1 MKDEDLLQIPGCIVH
16 LANASEPLELA
27 SGEFKLVRDSSDDNV
42 ALALL
47 VRVGLELQWPVV
59 KDEPMVKVSAHDYL
73 FTLPDKD
80 GDSLGY
86 KVTFSDEEGGVFKKL
101 EILEELMREHSCFSS
116 LSKNKNEIDW
126 KEFSPKAE
134 EYKNVVAK
142 AIAEGTG
149 HIIKGIFICS
159 NSFSKMVQKVGSEIT
174 ITKET
179 GEKSGH
185 DTEINGGD
193 NNRTPKNNNIIT
205 ITNIA
210 RVETLWEA
218 SEMIGAMVLDGEG
231 MISGLIMAPVVKSK
245 LGKALLSTA
254 PGEIL
259 LASLDSFDKI
269 LGAAEAAEIQTHFAT
284 SMAAT
289 KLVSKRKS
297 ARNNRQ
303 FGPHLNRFIEPTQT
317 VQSPPP
323 PKYITS
329 RQDRISRA
337 CLVQSDIEPLMNLSN
352 LPTPHPSLPVN
363 LIPKLPI
370 RHLTP
375 PIIGRSFA
383 IPKLLLHGTPA
394 AKRVFWV
401 RATVDGDG
409 EKTGNWVNRLPIPGL
424 GAENVFRLISSATG
438 SPIGQFISSPVTFL
452 HSVDPRIKLVW
463 LLTLVVLPARAN
475 IVVRLGL
482 VVCTALLS
490 ISVLPRQVWM
500 DQLARV
506 SLLSGIL
513 FITLGLGS
521 DGAPPML
528 QSRTPP
534 SSLTGLPDL
543 PMSLTGYSYML
554 LKLGSLQ
561 FTRKGLSV
569 GSTAACLTFIIFQSA
584 SICLATTT
592 PEQLALAMRWFLFP
606 LTYIGVPVGEIILT
620 LLLSLRFINLVFDEV
635 RSVALGIVSRR
646 VDWKQLTVLE
656 TLDIFASFIRRI
668 FKNIFRHAEQISQAM
683 IVRGFRGE
691 SSSHKIY
698 FFSGSSNKFA
708 DFASVLGLIGVISTA
723 LLSEYLFV

>member
-1 MKDEDLLQIPGCIVH
+1 M
-16 LANASEPLELA
+16 
-27 SGEFKLVRDSSDDNV
+27 
-42 ALALL
+42 
-47 VRVGLELQWPVV
+47 
-59 KDEPMVKVSAHDYL
+59 
-73 FTLPDKD
+73 
-80 GDSLGY
+80 
-86 KVTFSDEEGGVFKKL
+86 
-101 EILEELMREHSCFSS
+101 
-116 LSKNKNEIDW
+116 
-126 KEFSPKAE
+126 
-134 EYKNVVAK
+134 
-142 AIAEGTG
+142 
-149 HIIKGIFICS
+149 
-159 NSFSKMVQKVGSEIT
+159 
-174 ITKET
+174 
-179 GEKSGH
+179 
-185 DTEINGGD
+185 
-193 NNRTPKNNNIIT
+193 
-205 ITNIA
+205 
-210 RVETLWEA
+210 
-218 SEMIGAMVLDGEG
+218 
-231 MISGLIMAPVVKSK
+231 
-245 LGKALLSTA
+245 
-254 PGEIL
+254 
-259 LASLDSFDKI
+259 
-269 LGAAEAAEIQTHFAT
+269 
-284 SMAAT
+284 
-289 KLVSKRKS
+289 
-297 ARNNRQ
+297 
-303 FGPHLNRFIEPTQT
+303 
-317 VQSPPP
+317 
-323 PKYITS
+323 
-329 RQDRISRA
+329 SRA

-370 RHLTP
+370 RHLTA

-394 AKRVFWV
+394 AKRV

-409 EKTGNWVNRLPIPGL
+409 GKTGNWVNRLPIPGL

-554 LKLGSLQ
+554 LKLGPLQ

-723 LLSEYLFV
+723 LLSEYFFV

>member
-1 MKDEDLLQIPGCIVH
+1 
-16 LANASEPLELA
+16 
-27 SGEFKLVRDSSDDNV
+27 
-42 ALALL
+42 
-47 VRVGLELQWPVV
+47 
-59 KDEPMVKVSAHDYL
+59 
-73 FTLPDKD
+73 
-80 GDSLGY
+80 
-86 KVTFSDEEGGVFKKL
+86 
-101 EILEELMREHSCFSS
+101 
-116 LSKNKNEIDW
+116 
-126 KEFSPKAE
+126 
-134 EYKNVVAK
+134 
-142 AIAEGTG
+142 
-149 HIIKGIFICS
+149 
-159 NSFSKMVQKVGSEIT
+159 
-174 ITKET
+174 
-179 GEKSGH
+179 
-185 DTEINGGD
+185 
-193 NNRTPKNNNIIT
+193 
-205 ITNIA
+205 
-210 RVETLWEA
+210 
-218 SEMIGAMVLDGEG
+218 
-231 MISGLIMAPVVKSK
+231 
-245 LGKALLSTA
+245 
-254 PGEIL
+254 
-259 LASLDSFDKI
+259 
-269 LGAAEAAEIQTHFAT
+269 
-284 SMAAT
+284 
-289 KLVSKRKS
+289 
-297 ARNNRQ
+297 
-303 FGPHLNRFIEPTQT
+303 
-317 VQSPPP
+317 
-323 PKYITS
+323 
-329 RQDRISRA
+329 
-337 CLVQSDIEPLMNLSN
+337 MNLSN

-363 LIPKLPI
+363 LIRKLPI
-370 RHLTP
+370 RHLTA

-394 AKRVFWV
+394 AKRV

-409 EKTGNWVNRLPIPGL
+409 GKTGNWVNRLPIPGL

-475 IVVRLGL
+475 IFVRLGL

-554 LKLGSLQ
+554 LKLGPLQ
-561 FTRKGLSV
+561 FTRKGLS
-569 GSTAACLTFIIFQSA
+569 IFQSA

-723 LLSEYLFV
+723 LLSEYFFV

>member
-1 MKDEDLLQIPGCIVH
+1 MATLSDIGVAAAINILTAFAFFIAFAILRLQPVNDRVYFPKWYLKGLRSSPIKTGG
-16 LANASEPLELA
+16 LA
-27 SGEFKLVRDSSDDNV
+27 SKFVNLDFRSYIKFLNWMPQALRMPEPELIDHAGLDSVVYLRIYLLGLKIFFPIACLAFLVMVPVNWTNTTLDKLQN
-42 ALALL
+42 L
-47 VRVGLELQWPVV
+47 
-59 KDEPMVKVSAHDYL
+59 
-73 FTLPDKD
+73 
-80 GDSLGY
+80 
-86 KVTFSDEEGGVFKKL
+86 TFSDIDKL
-101 EILEELMREHSCFSS
+101 SISNIPNGSSRFWVHLCMAYVISFWTCFV
-116 LSKNKNEIDW
+116 LKR
-126 KEFSPKAE
+126 
-134 EYKNVVAK
+134 EYK
-142 AIAEGTG
+142 
-149 HIIKGIFICS
+149 II
-159 NSFSKMVQKVGSEIT
+159 GSM
-174 ITKET
+174 
-179 GEKSGH
+179 
-185 DTEINGGD
+185 
-193 NNRTPKNNNIIT
+193 R
-205 ITNIA
+205 
-210 RVETLWEA
+210 LQF
-218 SEMIGAMVLDGEG
+218 
-231 MISGLIMAPVVKSK
+231 
-245 LGKALLSTA
+245 
-254 PGEIL
+254 
-259 LASLDSFDKI
+259 LASDQRRPDQF
-269 LGAAEAAEIQTHFAT
+269 TV
-284 SMAAT
+284 
-289 KLVSKRKS
+289 LV
-297 ARNNRQ
+297 RN
-303 FGPHLNRFIEPTQT
+303 I
-317 VQSPPP
+317 PP
-323 PKYITS
+323 
-329 RQDRISRA
+329 
-337 CLVQSDIEPLMNLSN
+337 
-352 LPTPHPSLPVN
+352 
-363 LIPKLPI
+363 
-370 RHLTP
+370 
-375 PIIGRSFA
+375 
-383 IPKLLLHGTPA
+383 
-394 AKRVFWV
+394 
-401 RATVDGDG
+401 
-409 EKTGNWVNRLPIPGL
+409 
-424 GAENVFRLISSATG
+424 
-438 SPIGQFISSPVTFL
+438 
-452 HSVDPRIKLVW
+452 DPDESVW

-554 LKLGSLQ
+554 LKLGPLQ

-569 GSTAACLTFIIFQSA
+569 GSTAACLTFIFQSA

-723 LLSEYLFV
+723 LLSEYFFV

>member
-1 MKDEDLLQIPGCIVH
+1 MGKQ
-16 LANASEPLELA
+16 A
-27 SGEFKLVRDSSDDNV
+27 
-42 ALALL
+42 
-47 VRVGLELQWPVV
+47 
-59 KDEPMVKVSAHDYL
+59 
-73 FTLPDKD
+73 
-80 GDSLGY
+80 
-86 KVTFSDEEGGVFKKL
+86 
-101 EILEELMREHSCFSS
+101 
-116 LSKNKNEIDW
+116 
-126 KEFSPKAE
+126 
-134 EYKNVVAK
+134 
-142 AIAEGTG
+142 
-149 HIIKGIFICS
+149 
-159 NSFSKMVQKVGSEIT
+159 
-174 ITKET
+174 TKELKPGAHLT
-179 GEKSGH
+179 
-185 DTEINGGD
+185 
-193 NNRTPKNNNIIT
+193 TP
-205 ITNIA
+205 
-210 RVETLWEA
+210 
-218 SEMIGAMVLDGEG
+218 
-231 MISGLIMAPVVKSK
+231 
-245 LGKALLSTA
+245 
-254 PGEIL
+254 
-259 LASLDSFDKI
+259 
-269 LGAAEAAEIQTHFAT
+269 HAT
-284 SMAAT
+284 SHHY
-289 KLVSKRKS
+289 KS
-297 ARNNRQ
+297 LRRD
-303 FGPHLNRFIEPTQT
+303 FGKPTQR

-323 PKYITS
+323 KVDITS
-329 RQDRISRA
+329 RQDRMSRA

-370 RHLTP
+370 RHLTA

-394 AKRVFWV
+394 AKRV

-409 EKTGNWVNRLPIPGL
+409 GKTGNWVNRLPIPGL

-554 LKLGSLQ
+554 LKLGPLQ

-569 GSTAACLTFIIFQSA
+569 GSTAACLTFIASLRFSTSNIFQSA

-656 TLDIFASFIRRI
+656 TLDSKNPIFASFIRRI
-668 FKNIFRHAEQISQAM
+668 FKNIFRHAEQISQVNIIRLLLA
-683 IVRGFRGE
+683 
-691 SSSHKIY
+691 IY
-698 FFSGSSNKFA
+698 IDNLCLKLKYEL
-708 DFASVLGLIGVISTA
+708 SVYV
-723 LLSEYLFV
+723 